1 MAAGIPAIA
10 IGAGGDAGGTHTMRE
25 WYDNKGGPAGLERAL
40 MIVLETAGITA

>member
-1 MAAGIPAIA
+1 
-10 IGAGGDAGGTHTMRE
+10 MRE